1 MCLEMYNPDYLELK
15 YAVKFWCSLVG
26 IEPIEIRE
34 RIFRFN
40 STLSF
45 YIYEEDNAQHNRMH
59 FHAKINHE
67 KVASI
72 YLDNLEVDFMSSKI
86 KASDKNTIVGWVER
100 NSKALQEI
108 CKKNSGGFDIP
119 FQSFIY

>member
-1 MCLEMYNPDYLELK
+1 MCLEMYNPDYPELK

-45 YIYEEDNAQHNRMH
+45 YIYEEDNAQHNRLH

>member
-1 MCLEMYNPDYLELK
+1 MCLEMYNPDYPELK

-34 RIFRFN
+34 RIFRVN

-45 YIYEEDNAQHNRMH
+45 YIYEEDNAQHNRLH

-100 NSKALQEI
+100 NRQVLQEI

>member
-1 MCLEMYNPDYLELK
+1 MCLEMYNPDYPELK

-45 YIYEEDNAQHNRMH
+45 YIYEEDNAQHNRLH

-100 NSKALQEI
+100 NRQVLQEI
-108 CKKNSGGFDIP
+108 CKKNCGGFDIP